1 MSKNTN
7 LSFLTDYITADIT
20 NGRIGINNASPAYA
34 FDVTGIARTSTSTY
48 LATASGNVGIGTTS
62 PFSQGTGA
70 TSLEING
77 TNYGQLFVTANSAA
91 ARGTIMARSSDV
103 YIAAITNSPLLFGTN
118 DTLRLTIASTGAATF
133 SSSVYASRALF
144 DSDFLSNETSK
155 VGIGFAGGYA
165 QFNSWGANTST
176 YGGFKFQISVSN
188 GGTFDALKIASSG
201 ASTFASSVTIGS
213 ALNHSLSVGL
223 NQPTTDTLNQIFAGQ
238 AAFGGQAAGGE
249 TDIGNNW
256 YYYSGWKYRITA
268 PSSNIKLN
276 GDVISFERAA
286 SGTANAAISF
296 SESMRI
302 TSNGALLINSTAV
315 QGAEALEVLGKI
327 SGGGQ
332 YGILCLGNPAT
343 YTNYA
348 LRFVY
353 YANSIVGSITFS
365 TTTTSYNT
373 SSDYR
378 LKEDLKE
385 IKGIEKVS
393 AIKVYDFKWKNEES
407 RMDGVLAH
415 ELSKVLPY
423 AVIGEK
429 DGKDMQ
435 AVDYSKIVP
444 VLVKAIQELSA
455 EITIL
460 KNK

>member
-20 NGRIGINNASPAYA
+20 NGRIGINNASPAFA
-34 FDVTGIARTSTSTY
+34 FDVSGATRISGALTLTSTISNGTY
-48 LATASGNVGIGTTS
+48 TYTLPSATGTLALTSALSSYLPLTGGTL
-62 PFSQGTGA
+62 TGA
-70 TSLEING
+70 LGGTSASFSSTLTSVGSTING
-77 TNYGQLFVTANSAA
+77 ANNAIIDLYNTALADANARNWRIVTNDSAWGSIEFKVSTANNNAPSSAK
-91 ARGTIMARSSDV
+91 
-103 YIAAITNSPLLFGTN
+103 L
-118 DTLRLTIASTGAATF
+118 TLASTGAATF
-133 SSSVYASRALF
+133 TGSV
-144 DSDFLSNETSK
+144 
-155 VGIGFAGGYA
+155 
-165 QFNSWGANTST
+165 Q
-176 YGGFKFQISVSN
+176 
-188 GGTFDALKIASSG
+188 
-201 ASTFASSVTIGS
+201 IGS
-213 ALNHSLSVGL
+213 TLNQTLSVGL
-223 NQPTTDTLNQIFAGQ
+223 SAPTTDTLNQIFVGQ
-238 AAFGGQAAGGE
+238 GAFGAQASGGE

-256 YYYSGWKYRITA
+256 YYYSGFKYRITA

-302 TSNGALLINSTAV
+302 ASSGALLINSTAV
-315 QGAEALEVLGKI
+315 QGGEALEVLGKI
-327 SGGGQ
+327 SGSAQ

-353 YANSIVGSITFS
+353 YANAVVGSITFS

-378 LKEDLKE
+378 LKEDLRQ
-385 IKGIEKVS
+385 IKGLEKVS
-393 AIKVYDFKWKNEES
+393 AIKVYDFKWKGEES

-415 ELSKVLPY
+415 ELSEVLPY

-429 DGKDMQ
+429 NGKDMQ

-455 EITIL
+455 ENTSLINRIEAL
-460 KNK
+460 ENK